1 MYFLMSK
8 KNKQK
13 KQDKNM
19 TRIYVH
25 PSVMARIKS
34 GNLSPVTTR
43 YEVDVGN
50 IVEVMDEDEVNSIIT
65 KVKSVRKVA
74 VSLYQIELMDP
85 ATAFID

>member
-1 MYFLMSK
+1 M
-8 KNKQK
+8 
-13 KQDKNM
+13 DKELSG
-19 TRIYVH
+19 ILYVH
-25 PSVMARIKS
+25 PSVMKRIKS
-34 GNLSPVTTR
+34 GNLSPITTR

>member
-1 MYFLMSK
+1 MSK

>member
-1 MYFLMSK
+1 MCIHTKRSL
-8 KNKQK
+8 KQK

-19 TRIYVH
+19 TTIYVH